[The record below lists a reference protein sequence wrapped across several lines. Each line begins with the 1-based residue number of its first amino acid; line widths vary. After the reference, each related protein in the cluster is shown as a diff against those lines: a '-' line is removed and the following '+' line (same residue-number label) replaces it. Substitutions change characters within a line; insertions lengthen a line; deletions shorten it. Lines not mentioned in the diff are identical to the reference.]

1 MTAATAAVIYFP
13 HHMTFFLARLSHDT
27 LLRHADFRRFWL
39 SSTLNG
45 FGSQI
50 SLFAIPLCAAVVL
63 HASPAQM
70 GWLAALEAL
79 PFALF
84 SLPTGVWLGRN
95 RKLPTLL
102 ASKLAAALIL
112 ASIALAFW
120 CGVLSIGWMYALA
133 FLLGCTYVVGGSAE
147 QVFLTNVI
155 GRERMVAA
163 QTHFATSDSA
173 ARLLGPGIAGV
184 LVQLLSAP
192 FAVLATAAALLAS
205 IFSMRRIVAAD
216 PVPQPSPHHVMR
228 DMLDGFGFIRR
239 HAVLLPVACTVAAW
253 QALFAGYM
261 ALNILFAT
269 RTLGLSPGMLGMVQ
283 AAGGAGVL
291 LSAVLMQPLNRR
303 HGTGRTM
310 LAGLAATTLCFTLT
324 AALTARPCGSAML
337 GQAAY
342 AVLLLVLD
350 CGVMLFMLPYIALRQ
365 RHTPDQYLGRVNST
379 MRFLTV
385 SVVPLGAA
393 SAGMLAE
400 RYGLRSAQWCVA
412 AAALMLTAAIFQR
425 SPLARLRA

>member
-1 MTAATAAVIYFP
+1 MA
-13 HHMTFFLARLSHDT
+13 FLLTRLSRDT
-27 LLRHADFRRFWL
+27 LLRDANFRCFWL

-45 FGSQI
+45 FGGQI

-70 GWLAALEAL
+70 GTLAALEAL

-84 SLPTGVWLGRN
+84 SLPTGVWLDRS
-95 RKLPTLL
+95 RKLPILL
-102 ASKLAAALIL
+102 ASKLVAALVL
-112 ASIALAFW
+112 ACIALAFW
-120 CGVLSIGWMYALA
+120 GGVLSMHGMYGLA
-133 FLLGCTYVVGGSAE
+133 FLLGSTYVVGGSAE

-155 GRERMVAA
+155 GRERIVAA
-163 QTHFATSDSA
+163 QTYFTTSDSA
-173 ARLLGPGIAGV
+173 ARLLGPGIAGM

-192 FAVLATAAALLAS
+192 FAVLATAAALIAS

-216 PVPQPSPHHVMR
+216 PVPQPSPHHALR

-269 RTLGLSPGMLGMVQ
+269 RTLGLSPGMLGMAQ

-291 LSAVLMQPLNRR
+291 LSALLMQPLNRR

-310 LAGLAATTLCFTLT
+310 LVGLVATTVCFTLT
-324 AALTARPCGSAML
+324 AALPARPFGSATL
-337 GQAAY
+337 GQGAY
-342 AVLLLVLD
+342 AVLLFLLD
-350 CGVMLFMLPYIALRQ
+350 CGVMLFILPYVALRQ

-385 SVVPLGAA
+385 SAVPLGAA

-400 RYGLRSAQWCVA
+400 RYGIRAAQWCIA
-412 AAALMLTAAIFQR
+412 AASLTLTAAIFRR
-425 SPLARLRA
+425 SPLPRLRE

>member
-1 MTAATAAVIYFP
+1 
-13 HHMTFFLARLSHDT
+13 MTFFLARLSRDA
-27 LLRHADFRRFWL
+27 LLRDPNFRCFWI
-39 SSTLNG
+39 SATLNG
-45 FGSQI
+45 FGGQI

-70 GWLAALEAL
+70 GTLAALEAL

-84 SLPTGVWLGRN
+84 SLPTGVWLDRS
-95 RKLPTLL
+95 RKLPILL

-112 ASIALAFW
+112 AAIALAFRG
-120 CGVLSIGWMYALA
+120 GVLTMGWMYALA

-155 GRERMVAA
+155 GRERIVVA

-192 FAVLATAAALLAS
+192 FAVLATAAAQLAS
-205 IFSMRRIVAAD
+205 IFSMGRIVAAD
-216 PVPQPSPHHVMR
+216 PAPPPSPHHAVR

-253 QALFAGYM
+253 QMLFAGYM

-269 RTLGLSPGMLGMVQ
+269 RTLGLSPGMLGMAQ

-303 HGTGRTM
+303 HGTGKTM
-310 LAGLAATTLCFTLT
+310 LAGLVATTACFTLT
-324 AALTARPCGSAML
+324 AALPARPCGSAAL

-342 AVLLLVLD
+342 AVLLFLLD
-350 CGVMLFMLPYIALRQ
+350 GGVMLFMLPYIALRQ

-400 RYGLRSAQWCVA
+400 HHGIRAAQWCVA
-412 AAALMLTAAIFQR
+412 AAGLALTAVIFRR
-425 SPLARLRA
+425 SPLPHLRQ